1 MDTKNET
8 PSRLAAS
15 LAATAP
21 ANSTPPASVAP
32 GPTGPAALGLGSA
45 PASRPADAPP
55 AAAASCAPR
64 DVETP
69 GSARADARD
78 AHRGPLTAPAP
89 APAAGPAERVAHEEH
104 AEVTAGRVIR
114 RFVGYYRPYRGLL
127 AADLLCA
134 VALAC
139 IDLAFPQLLGFF
151 TKEFFLEPAD
161 VILGSLA
168 GIAGLFAVLYLARTA
183 CQWFITCWGHI
194 MGARMEADMRRD
206 LFEQY
211 QRLSFSY
218 YDRHNTGAMMSKV
231 TTDLFDISELA
242 HHGPENLLICT
253 LKIVGSFALLFM
265 INVPLTAIMLG
276 ATAVMAAL
284 SFALNYRRRAVFREN
299 RERMAGINAAV
310 QDSLGGIRVVKSF
323 GGEAAERAK
332 FRGANEAFLDT
343 KKRSYRFLGAF
354 HAMSSLFLGV
364 LYGVTVV
371 GGGYFVAQGTL
382 SVSDLAIYALY
393 IGIFIAPVEQL
404 INFTETLQKGY
415 AGFRRFIEVLAE
427 RPDVADRPGA
437 VTLEEAE
444 ARVAQAPGGE
454 GARAA
459 EAVSDAGPAR
469 AAEAARPAP
478 GARGVSRAGGAGP
491 GSGAPRGR
499 VSYRGVR
506 FSYDGGRPV
515 LDGLDL
521 EVPAGS
527 TVALV
532 GPSGGG
538 KTTTC
543 SLLPRFY
550 DVDAGAVEIDGID
563 VRDVTLESLRAAIGI
578 VQQDVYLFGGTVRE
592 NIAYGRPGADDA
604 AIEAAA
610 RKANVHDFVMS
621 LPDGYDTL
629 VGERGARLSGGQK
642 QRIAIAR
649 VFLRDPRILILDEAT
664 SALDNESERAIQASL
679 EELSRGRTTLMIA
692 HRLSTIRSAS
702 LIAVVEDGRVVEQGT
717 HDELLAR
724 GGTYARYYRLQFGE

>member
-8 PSRLAAS
+8 PSRLAAG

-21 ANSTPPASVAP
+21 ANSTPPVSVAP
-32 GPTGPAALGLGSA
+32 GPAGPAALGLGSA
-45 PASRPADAPP
+45 PASRSADAPP

-64 DVETP
+64 DVETS

-89 APAAGPAERVAHEEH
+89 AAGPAERAAHEEH

-382 SVSDLAIYALY
+382 SVGDLAIYALY

-478 GARGVSRAGGAGP
+478 GAWGVSRAGGAGA